1 LFVALEHPEAL
12 TEPEELLKA
21 YFNSTNIGLCLFD
34 SGFRYLAINR
44 TLAAIHGLP
53 VEAHLAKT
61 VREVLGDLGDL
72 LEPKFQQA
80 IETKKPIHFEISGM
94 LPSQTEKGHWIV
106 HYLPVQATGG
116 RVTRVGA
123 VVLDVT
129 AQKKMEESLQTIGGQ
144 LRQETTRLHVLRD
157 VSSLLS
163 RHQDISEVFPKI
175 SARLRRVLRQEFASL
190 AIREENTDRLVYEL
204 TDFPLGKG
212 LMSDHFATSNSP
224 QGQALHAREAMIFTT
239 MQEFENESTKG
250 LLDEGL
256 RSLCC
261 VPLMSPKGPM
271 GVVVLGSTRPTAF
284 KTDDLELINQVAAQL
299 AIAIENHRAAT
310 EIEELKKRLGEE
322 RSYLASGPRIEGRFP
337 EIIGQSPA
345 LKRVLDQVQTVSAS
359 EATTLISGDTGTGKE
374 LIAHAIHRLS
384 PRTGGPFVKL
394 NCAAI
399 PTGLLESELFGHEK
413 GAFTGAIMRKIGRME
428 LAEGGTLFL
437 DEVGE
442 IPLELQPK
450 LLRVLQEQEFER
462 LGSVRT
468 IKVNLRIIAATNR
481 RLEESVARHEFRSDL
496 YYRLHVFPIRLPSL
510 RERSDD
516 IPLLIRHFVHK
527 YTARMDRQIETI
539 PKDTMKVLC
548 DWSWPGNVRE
558 LENLMERSV
567 ILTEGSALQVPLAEL
582 RLPHRAAS
590 EEKDRTLDEAEKLH
604 IIRIL
609 RETRGVLSGPNGA
622 ARRLGLKRTT
632 LQSKIQR
639 LGIKRDDYKQAD
651 D

>member
-1 LFVALEHPEAL
+1 
-12 TEPEELLKA
+12 
-21 YFNSTNIGLCLFD
+21 
-34 SGFRYLAINR
+34 
-44 TLAAIHGLP
+44 
-53 VEAHLAKT
+53 
-61 VREVLGDLGDL
+61 
-72 LEPKFQQA
+72 
-80 IETKKPIHFEISGM
+80 
-94 LPSQTEKGHWIV
+94 
-106 HYLPVQATGG
+106 
-116 RVTRVGA
+116 
-123 VVLDVT
+123 
-129 AQKKMEESLQTIGGQ
+129 
-144 LRQETTRLHVLRD
+144 
-157 VSSLLS
+157 
-163 RHQDISEVFPKI
+163 
-175 SARLRRVLRQEFASL
+175 
-190 AIREENTDRLVYEL
+190 
-204 TDFPLGKG
+204 
-212 LMSDHFATSNSP
+212 
-224 QGQALHAREAMIFTT
+224 MIF
-239 MQEFENESTKG
+239 
-250 LLDEGL
+250 
-256 RSLCC
+256 
-261 VPLMSPKGPM
+261 
-271 GVVVLGSTRPTAF
+271 
-284 KTDDLELINQVAAQL
+284 
-299 AIAIENHRAAT
+299 
-310 EIEELKKRLGEE
+310 
-322 RSYLASGPRIEGRFP
+322 
-337 EIIGQSPA
+337 
-345 LKRVLDQVQTVSAS
+345 
-359 EATTLISGDTGTGKE
+359 GDTGTGKE

-384 PRTGGPFVKL
+384 PRSGGPFVKL

-413 GAFTGAIMRKIGRME
+413 GAFTGANMRKIGRVE
-428 LAEGGTLFL
+428 LADGGTLFL

-468 IKVNLRIIAATNR
+468 IKVSLRIIAATNR

-527 YTARMDRQIETI
+527 YAARMDRQIETI
-539 PKDTMKVLC
+539 PKDTMKVSC
-548 DWSWPGNVRE
+548 DWSCPGNVRE

-639 LGIKRDDYKQAD
+639 LGIKRDDYKQPD
-651 D
+651 G